1 MGQAK
6 NRGPLE
12 ARIEAAK
19 QSSIQS
25 RDPVIESLR
34 ETLEIPARIKFLGY
48 RVKVDSANQFLATVA
63 DGARHYVETPETA
76 TVFHGFDEASA
87 MTQAEQGEVV
97 VAVFDFG
104 AKLLV
109 ANVPVG
115 ETAAD

>member
-19 QSSIQS
+19 QSSIQNN
-25 RDPVIESLR
+25 DPVIESLR
-34 ETLEIPARIKFLGY
+34 ETLEIPERIKFLGY
-48 RVKVDSANQFLATVA
+48 RVKVDSANQFLVTVA
-63 DGARHYVETPETA
+63 DGARNYVETPETA
-76 TVFHGFDEASA
+76 TVFRGFDEATA
-87 MTQAEQGEVV
+87 MTQAERGEVV

-109 ANVPVG
+109 ANVPIG
-115 ETAAD
+115 ETEAE

>member
-12 ARIEAAK
+12 ARVEAAK

-48 RVKVDSANQFLATVA
+48 RVKLDSANQFLVTVV
-63 DGARHYVETPETA
+63 DGARNYVETPETA
-76 TVFHGFDEASA
+76 TVFHGFDEATA
-87 MTQAEQGEVV
+87 MMLAEQGEVV

>member
-12 ARIEAAK
+12 ARVEAAK

-34 ETLEIPARIKFLGY
+34 ATLEIPERIKFMGY
-48 RVKVDSANQFLATVA
+48 RVKVDSANRFLATDA
-63 DGARHYVETPETA
+63 DGTRRYAETPETA
-76 TVFHGFDEASA
+76 TVFHGFDEATA
-87 MTQAEQGEVV
+87 MVQAGQGEVV

-109 ANVPVG
+109 ANVP
-115 ETAAD
+115 TDKAMAD